1 MCIIKMPETEG
12 GIIALT
18 SDLESLH
25 MWLWGRQVSVPLY
38 PSGTSVEQKKLS
50 LLSHTCLL
58 PLSTHRKT
66 MKGLEKLDRKSVKSD
81 QVIGSSMKGSP
92 KIVTGLHRMT
102 PMNPVTMSVSVTHY
116 LLSKDKYI
124 EMHISWQNCRT
135 STQSRRHDF
144 CEKRVEKG
152 RDRQGKEVRQNC

>member
-1 MCIIKMPETEG
+1 M
-12 GIIALT
+12 
-18 SDLESLH
+18 
-25 MWLWGRQVSVPLY
+25 SVPLY

-102 PMNPVTMSVSVTHY
+102 PMKPVTMSVSVTNY
-116 LLSKDKYI
+116 LLSKDKKCTYLGRI
-124 EMHISWQNCRT
+124 VEPQHSPEGMT
-135 STQSRRHDF
+135 SV
-144 CEKRVEKG
+144 K
-152 RDRQGKEVRQNC
+152 KE